1 MTRERKYYDLRNNVI
16 LISVIVSIWLGRMV
30 KDFNFP
36 LTWVLNLLILGNVRR
51 LKSSQFIQF
60 IIRITFYFLH
70 LAIFSL
76 LLSSK
81 YLKLE
86 IQVNYLSLIILSLTI
101 LIYIYI
107 NFRMFLFTLSDN
119 YIATLPVKYSKSHII
134 LLIYSYIGAAICEEL
149 YFRMTI
155 INFFTELG
163 IYSIFISAIYFFL
176 FHYTVEWGDQF
187 KIRDSILQ
195 LLMGAVFAL
204 IYYLSRDIKLVMIG
218 HLLYNIPHIYIMLKL
233 YHRDYINPNH
243 YQKLLIKDDFDDL
256 LI

>member
-16 LISVIVSIWLGRMV
+16 LISVIVSILLGRMV

-107 NFRMFLFTLSDN
+107 NFRMFLFT
-119 YIATLPVKYSKSHII
+119 
-134 LLIYSYIGAAICEEL
+134 
-149 YFRMTI
+149 
-155 INFFTELG
+155 
-163 IYSIFISAIYFFL
+163 
-176 FHYTVEWGDQF
+176 
-187 KIRDSILQ
+187 
-195 LLMGAVFAL
+195 
-204 IYYLSRDIKLVMIG
+204 
-218 HLLYNIPHIYIMLKL
+218 
-233 YHRDYINPNH
+233 
-243 YQKLLIKDDFDDL
+243 
-256 LI
+256 

>member
-1 MTRERKYYDLRNNVI
+1 
-16 LISVIVSIWLGRMV
+16 MV

-119 YIATLPVKYSKSHII
+119 YIVTLPVKYSKSHII

-163 IYSIFISAIYFFL
+163 IYSI
-176 FHYTVEWGDQF
+176 
-187 KIRDSILQ
+187 
-195 LLMGAVFAL
+195 
-204 IYYLSRDIKLVMIG
+204 
-218 HLLYNIPHIYIMLKL
+218 
-233 YHRDYINPNH
+233 
-243 YQKLLIKDDFDDL
+243 
-256 LI
+256 